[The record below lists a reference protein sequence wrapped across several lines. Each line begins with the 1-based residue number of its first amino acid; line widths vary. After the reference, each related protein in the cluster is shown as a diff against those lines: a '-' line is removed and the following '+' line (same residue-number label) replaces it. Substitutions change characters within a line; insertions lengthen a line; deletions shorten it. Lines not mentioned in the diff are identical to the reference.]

1 MKAAFDLA
9 DVHGGQGRNK
19 SLDAQVQ
26 MRKLNRR
33 LEILRTE
40 NEQYAN
46 MAKEIP
52 DYKQEVFRLKSSIF
66 EFQRENA
73 NLKSQLE
80 AKQCIV
86 ETNTKPNY
94 FEPQNVQDIAIKSE
108 CDHHG
113 SIVQDSKHQLWQI
126 QDENLQLRSD
136 MAKLKLYIKS
146 RDDTVKRLEATH
158 EALDNANLELAA
170 TNQKLMQKLRE
181 MEASHESMHRTKLG

>member
-1 MKAAFDLA
+1 
-9 DVHGGQGRNK
+9 
-19 SLDAQVQ
+19 
-26 MRKLNRR
+26 
-33 LEILRTE
+33 
-40 NEQYAN
+40 

-94 FEPQNVQDIAIKSE
+94 FEPQNVQEIAIKSE

-113 SIVQDSKHQLWQI
+113 SIVQDSKHQLCQI

-181 MEASHESMHRTKLG
+181 TEASHESMHRTKLG